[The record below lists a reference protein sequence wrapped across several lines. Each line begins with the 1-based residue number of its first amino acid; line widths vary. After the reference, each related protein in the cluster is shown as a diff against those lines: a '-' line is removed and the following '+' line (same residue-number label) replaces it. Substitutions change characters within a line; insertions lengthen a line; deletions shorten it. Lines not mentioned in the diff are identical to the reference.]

1 MNYRLRLIDGSGN
14 EEKSM
19 YQTNSGA
26 VLNIHELVGNINKSL
41 AENPFYAED
50 RDLAILFSDS
60 SILYVEEFFALEK
73 YLDDTASIEYNSEI
87 NTPADFYTS
96 LEAQQATNLTGPT
109 LTIDNLDIRDSQFD
123 TDTGAD
129 RGRGEDLVAT
139 LLLANQGSAFI
150 NMPPTLIN
158 QNLSTQADLEL
169 FANLLVGA
177 SDPNGGALALINV
190 AGGILGATFTFVSNG
205 NFSYFT
211 TTIPSIEA
219 LKEGETIND
228 NFTYTVK
235 DTGGAVA
242 SALVNITIIGV
253 NDAPTAND
261 KSTSTDDATPVM
273 GNVITDAP
281 PDTDPEGE
289 ALTVVAYQSP
299 SFFGAGVTIAAAG
312 AYTYNPL
319 ASATLQALRPGEA
332 LPDTFTYTISDPHGA
347 TDAATITVTVTSTA
361 TSFQLSSLDGTQGF
375 TIDGYAA
382 NYRSGQ
388 IVAYAGDV
396 NNDGYNDVMIGSPLA
411 DLGGTDRGQGYV
423 IFGDD
428 ALAATYTL
436 NALGTQG
443 FTVTGASNGD
453 RLSNGLSGIGDFNA
467 DGYSDVM
474 FGAPRG
480 DTGGSNRGEVSVI
493 YGDNSL
499 GGSSIVTPPVDSGEF
514 MLRGTSNGDQAGSA
528 VGTAGDVNGD
538 GIADLIVA
546 SPNGDP
552 GGSNRGEVSIM
563 FGRTTSLAGS
573 TIPLNTLGSEGVT
586 INGINNGDRIGS
598 SVYSAGDV
606 NGDGYDD
613 VIIGAQFAED
623 AGTNRGEAYVVF
635 GSASIGGTTINLSSL
650 GTQGF
655 IIHGTTNN
663 DRLGFSVK
671 TAGDI
676 NGDGYD
682 DVIIGAPLADPNGNS
697 SGQTYVVLGSAVG
710 LAGLDIDASSILSYG
725 FRLNGVSGGDR
736 AGQSVSSAGDVNAD
750 GYDDI
755 IIGAPYEDPGGS
767 NRGQSYIVYGKESGW
782 LGSTIELSSLDGTN
796 GYKIDGINNNDRSG
810 FSVSNLG
817 DVNGDGFDDVV
828 IGAYLADPNGGNSG
842 QSYVVYGF
850 AKDITQYGTTGNETL
865 TGTTGDDVIYGNAGN
880 DLLQGGNGTDRL
892 IGGLGDDTL
901 DGGSGDDILAGA
913 AGDDVLYFDSNDTL
927 KVDGGSGT
935 DTLKL
940 QSGDMDLTSITQNI
954 FTNFELLSME
964 NGNSN
969 TLALSLED
977 VLDITESTNR
987 LLVSGDAGDVIT
999 SPNSWTNTMAQ
1010 ETVDSITYNVYTL
1023 DNATLLVDV
1032 DIMQIG
1038 LL

>member
-1 MNYRLRLIDGSGN
+1 MNYKLRLVDASGY
-14 EEKSM
+14 EDKRL
-19 YQTNSGA
+19 YQTDASA
-26 VLNIHELVGNINKSL
+26 VLNINELAGDLNKFL
-41 AENPFYAED
+41 AENPFYTVEN
-50 RDLAILFSDS
+50 DLAILFSDS
-60 SILYVEEFFALEK
+60 TIIYVEAFFALEK
-73 YLDDTASIEYNSEI
+73 YLGDTAAIEYNDQQYSS
-87 NTPADFYTS
+87 ADFYTT
-96 LEAQQATNLTGPT
+96 LDARQATNLTNPT
-109 LTIDNLDIRDSQFD
+109 LNIDDLDVLEIQSNSDRDLNS
-123 TDTGAD
+123 D
-129 RGRGEDLVAT
+129 RGSDLIAM
-139 LLLANQGSAFI
+139 LLLANEGSAFI
-150 NMPPTLIN
+150 NLPPSLIN
-158 QNLSTQADLEL
+158 YNFSTLANLEL
-169 FANLLVGA
+169 FKNLLIGA
-177 SDPNGGALALINV
+177 TDPNGGTLTLSNV
-190 AGGILGATFTFVSNG
+190 IGGTLGATFEFISNG

-219 LKEGETIND
+219 LKDGETIED
-228 NFTYTVK
+228 TFTYTVK
-235 DTGGAVA
+235 DNGGASA
-242 SALVNITIIGV
+242 SAAINITIIGV

-261 KSTSTDDATPVM
+261 KTTSTNDATPIA

-299 SFFGAGVTIAAAG
+299 SFFGAGVTIASSG
-312 AYTYNPL
+312 AYTYSPL
-319 ASATLQALRPGEA
+319 ISTTLQALRPGEA

-347 TDAATITVTVTSTA
+347 TDSATITVTVTSTA
-361 TSFQLSSLDGTQGF
+361 TSFKLSSLDGIQGF
-375 TIDGYAA
+375 TIDGYAG
-382 NYRSGQ
+382 NYRAGQ

-411 DLGGTDRGQGYV
+411 DFGGNDRGQGYV

-428 ALAATYTL
+428 ALAANYTL
-436 NALGTQG
+436 NTLGAQG

-453 RLSNGLSGIGDFNA
+453 RLSNGLSGAGDFNA
-467 DGYSDVM
+467 DGYSDVI

-480 DTGGSNRGEVSVI
+480 DTGGSNRGEVPVI

-499 GGSSIVTPPVDSGEF
+499 GGTSIVTPPVSSGEF
-514 MLRGTSNGDQAGSA
+514 MLRGTSNGDQAGFA

-538 GIADLIVA
+538 GIADLIVS

-552 GGSNRGEVSIM
+552 GGSNRGEVSIV
-563 FGRTTSLAGS
+563 FGQTSSLAGS
-573 TIPLNTLGSEGVT
+573 TIPLNTLGSGGVT

-613 VIIGAQFAED
+613 IIIGAQFAED
-623 AGTNRGEAYVVF
+623 AGSNRGEAYVVF

-725 FRLNGVSGGDR
+725 FRLNGVSAGDR

-750 GYDDI
+750 GYDDL
-755 IIGAPYEDPGGS
+755 IIGAPFEDPGGS
-767 NRGQSYIVYGKESGW
+767 NRGQTYIVYGKESGW

-828 IGAYLADPNGGNSG
+828 IGAYLADPNGSNSG

-850 AKDITQYGTTGNETL
+850 AKDITQYGTTGNDTL
-865 TGTTGDDVIYGNAGN
+865 TGTTGEDVIYGNAGN
-880 DLLQGGNGTDRL
+880 DVLQGDDGADRL
-892 IGGLGDDTL
+892 IGGLGDDIL
-901 DGGSGDDILAGA
+901 DGGAGDDILVGA
-913 AGDDVLYFDSNDTL
+913 AGDDLLYFDQNDTL
-927 KVDGGSGT
+927 KVDGGSGM

-940 QSGDMDLTSITQNI
+940 QSGDIDLTSITQNI

-964 NGNSN
+964 NSNEN

-987 LLVSGDAGDVIT
+987 LLVSGDAGDIIT

-1010 ETVDSITYNVYTL
+1010 ETVDSVTYNVYTL
-1023 DNATLLVDV
+1023 GNATLLVDI
-1032 DIMQIG
+1032 DITQID